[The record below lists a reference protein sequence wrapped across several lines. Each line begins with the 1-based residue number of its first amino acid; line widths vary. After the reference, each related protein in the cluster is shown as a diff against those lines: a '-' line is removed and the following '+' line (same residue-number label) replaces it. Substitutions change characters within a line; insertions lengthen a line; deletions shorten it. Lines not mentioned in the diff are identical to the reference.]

1 MNILFIG
8 DIVGNPGRKAV
19 MQLLPG
25 LRKELNINLV
35 VANADN
41 LSSKGRGTS
50 VHGVE
55 LMESAGVN
63 FFTNGDH
70 AWKDREFTERLQDKN
85 FPCIR
90 PGNYPPGNAGRG
102 WDIVDLGAD
111 GKVLIINVQ
120 GRAFMRDLVDDPMR
134 YVDAVLDQNKNEDLA
149 AIVID
154 NHAEATSEK
163 WALGWY
169 LDGRV
174 SAVVGTHTHVP
185 TADAT
190 MLYKGT
196 AYVSDIGMTGPFD
209 SVLGVDKQTIISIQL
224 LQTPHKFETQELGP
238 VDFRSVLIRTD
249 GSGKALSIERVDRRI
264 EPDSKSTKIS

>member
-19 MQLLPG
+19 MKVLPG
-25 LRKELNINLV
+25 LRRELAIDLV

-55 LMESAGVN
+55 LMQSAGVD

-70 AWKDREFTERLQDKN
+70 AWKDRDFVERLNDRH

-90 PGNYPPGNAGRG
+90 PGNYPDGNSGRG
-102 WDIVDLGAD
+102 WDIVDLGAK

-120 GRAFMRDLVDDPMR
+120 GRAFMRDLVNDPLR
-134 YVDAVLDQNKNEDLA
+134 YVDMVLEQHRSEDFA
-149 AIVID
+149 AILID

-169 LDGRV
+169 VDGRV
-174 SAVVGTHTHVP
+174 TAVVGTHTHVP

-190 MLYKGT
+190 LLYNGT

-209 SVLGVDKQTIISIQL
+209 SVLGVEKETIISIQL
-224 LQTPHKFETQELGP
+224 LQTPHKFETQEEGP
-238 VDFRSVLIRTD
+238 VDFRSVLITTD
-249 GSGKALSIERVDRRI
+249 NGKAVSIERIDQRI
-264 EPDSKSTKIS
+264 EPDPQTHKIS

>member
-19 MQLLPG
+19 QRLLPN
-25 LRKELNINLV
+25 LRQEHQIDLV

-50 VHGVE
+50 IHGVE
-55 LMESAGVN
+55 LMQAAGVD

-70 AWKDREFTERLQDKN
+70 AWKDREFVERLNDTN

-102 WDIVDLGAD
+102 WDIIDLGAK
-111 GKVLIINVQ
+111 GRVLVINVQ
-120 GRAFMRDLVDDPMR
+120 GRAFMRDLTDDPMR
-134 YVDAVLDQNKNEDLA
+134 YVDEVLTQHQDDHFA
-149 AIVID
+149 AILID

-169 LDGRV
+169 VDGRV

-185 TADAT
+185 TCDT
-190 MLYKGT
+190 YILDQGT
-196 AYVSDIGMTGPFD
+196 GYVSDLGMTGPWR
-209 SVLGVDKQTIISIQL
+209 SVLGVEVATIVRIQQ
-224 LQTPHKFETQELGP
+224 LQTPQKFETEEEGP
-238 VDFRSVLIRTD
+238 VDFRSVLIRIEN
-249 GSGKALSIERVDRRI
+249 GKTIDITRI
-264 EPDSKSTKIS
+264 DQRINPDPKSNKIL